1 MNVTPICHV
10 FEICSL
16 AIYFRNLSLLS
27 SICLTSTYHLLRVG
41 VFQKFGSP
49 SLYLNSA
56 ILNFCLNFLTFSL
69 RCEILSSERVTRN
82 PAGFVLLYNLSI
94 FIGKM
99 LKRRTEMYLP
109 FENYSEKLRECT
121 MFPEVLRGMLRNFR
135 EQKKLQF
142 SILMLIIL
150 LLAFAR
156 ADKARESFNKI
167 LTRSRAVHLYD

>member
-1 MNVTPICHV
+1 M
-10 FEICSL
+10 
-16 AIYFRNLSLLS
+16 
-27 SICLTSTYHLLRVG
+27 
-41 VFQKFGSP
+41 
-49 SLYLNSA
+49 
-56 ILNFCLNFLTFSL
+56 FSL

-82 PAGFVLLYNLSI
+82 PTGFVLLYNLSI
-94 FIGKM
+94 FIGKIEKGDRDV
-99 LKRRTEMYLP
+99 LTL
-109 FENYSEKLRECT
+109 ENYSEKLRECT

-156 ADKARESFNKI
+156 ADKVRESFNKI